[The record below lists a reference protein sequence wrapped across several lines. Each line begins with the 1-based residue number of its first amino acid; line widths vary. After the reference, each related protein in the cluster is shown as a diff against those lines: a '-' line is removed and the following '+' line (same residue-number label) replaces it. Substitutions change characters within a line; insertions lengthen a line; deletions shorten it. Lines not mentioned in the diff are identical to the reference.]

1 MSKILD
7 FIIARAKEKSTVIS
21 VLTTVGGVFGLVLLP
36 EQSEAISVAI
46 VSILTA
52 VGVFTQEKK

>member
-21 VLTTVGGVFGLVLLP
+21 VLTTVSGVFGLILLP